1 MLNIIIGEK
10 LNSSI
15 KSTFEA
21 MVNFDTDFIIN
32 SVKNQANAGA
42 DYIDVNT
49 AMCGDEYNLM
59 IKIVDLILEHTDCGI
74 SIDSADA
81 DVITKTAGY
90 IYSKNR
96 KFILNS
102 VTLTE
107 RIDELIPVA
116 VKYDCKIIAMLITAY
131 GIKAE
136 PDSRIANADTVIKR
150 FIDSGIKPENIIID
164 MVVESLLG
172 NYESSAVTCETLKR
186 FKAKYPDITT
196 LCGISNI
203 SYGLPNRA
211 VLNAAFL
218 SAVIHNGLD
227 CAIYDVNAPENQA
240 AVYLAN
246 LLRGDDEYCID
257 YINWT
262 RE

>member
-15 KSTFEA
+15 KSTHEA
-21 MVNFDTDFIIN
+21 MTNFDTEYLIKSI
-32 SVKNQANAGA
+32 KNQAEAGA

-49 AMCGDEYNLM
+49 AMCGNELHLM
-59 IKIVDLILEHTDCGI
+59 LKIVDLIIENTNCGI

-81 DVITKTAGY
+81 DVISKTADC

-107 RIDELIPVA
+107 RVDELIPVA
-116 VKYDCKIIAMLITAY
+116 VKYNCKIIAMLIKAY
-131 GIKAE
+131 GILA
-136 PDSRIANADTVIKR
+136 DSESRMEHAGIIINR
-150 FIDSGIKPENIIID
+150 FLDSGIKPENIIID
-164 MVVESLLG
+164 MVVEALLT
-172 NYESSAVTCETLKR
+172 NHESAAITCETLKK
-186 FKAKYPDITT
+186 FKAKYPEITA

-203 SYGLPNRA
+203 SYGLPNRS

-218 SAVIHNGLD
+218 SAVIHDGLD

-240 AVYLAN
+240 AVYSAN
-246 LLRGDDEYCID
+246 LLRGDDEYCLD

-262 RE
+262 RG

>member
-15 KSTFEA
+15 KSTCEA
-21 MVNFDTDFIIN
+21 MTAFNTEHLIKLI
-32 SVKNQANAGA
+32 KNQAEAGA

-49 AMCGDEYNLM
+49 AMCENEFDLM
-59 IKIVDLILEHTDCGI
+59 IKIIDLILENTDCGI

-81 DVITKTAGY
+81 NVISKTADYLYG
-90 IYSKNR
+90 KNR
-96 KFILNS
+96 EFILNS

-107 RIDELIPVA
+107 RADELIPVA
-116 VKYDCKIIAMLITAY
+116 VKYNCKIIAMLIKAY
-131 GIKAE
+131 GVLA
-136 PDSRIANADTVIKR
+136 DSESRMEHAGIIINR
-150 FIDSGIKPENIIID
+150 FLDSGIKSENIIID
-164 MVVESLLG
+164 MVVESLLS
-172 NYESSAVTCETLKR
+172 NYESAAVTCGTLKK
-186 FKAKYPDITT
+186 FKEKYPDITT

-203 SYGLPNRA
+203 SYGLPNRSA
-211 VLNAAFL
+211 LNAAFL
-218 SAVIHNGLD
+218 SAVIHDGLD

-246 LLRGDDEYCID
+246 LLRGDDEYCLD

-262 RE
+262 RS